1 MTTHYIPKVTFQ
13 STCTLYYLFIS
24 ILAYFLV
31 NTIIKIFCILNA
43 LVSTILLCFILDH
56 IWYF

>member
-1 MTTHYIPKVTFQ
+1 MITHYIPKVTFQ

-31 NTIIKIFCILNA
+31 NTVIKILLVVFVNTIENIL
-43 LVSTILLCFILDH
+43 
-56 IWYF
+56 

>member
-1 MTTHYIPKVTFQ
+1 MFITTHYIPKVTLQ

-31 NTIIKIFCILNA
+31 NTIIKMKTNIHFLSYLA
-43 LVSTILLCFILDH
+43 QFSLE
-56 IWYF
+56 